1 MHVAGAACHCGLL
14 VCLNILVVVIDKGVW
29 NAFPV
34 FQSVTDSLL
43 MLFSGQEL
51 CSLVIPNVISSLVIP
66 FFILICNNFRG
77 SSGTW

>member
-34 FQSVTDSLL
+34 FQSVTESSHAILRTRT
-43 MLFSGQEL
+43 MQFSD
-51 CSLVIPNVISSLVIP
+51 
-66 FFILICNNFRG
+66 
-77 SSGTW
+77 T